1 MYTVRNRGDT
11 QDEFREFRDRLELL
25 LTENARLRS
34 ENRDLQA
41 ALDAYVARAQSTALF
56 GPVEMTAGTC
66 AGARRRR
73 G

>member
-1 MYTVRNRGDT
+1 MYTVENKPGF
-11 QDEFREFRDRLELL
+11 QEELRDQVARL
-25 LTENARLRS
+25 LTENARLRR

-41 ALDAYVARAQSTALF
+41 TLDAYVAPARSTALF

-73 G
+73 GR

>member
-1 MYTVRNRGDT
+1 MYTVENKPGF
-11 QDEFREFRDRLELL
+11 QEELRDQVARL
-25 LTENARLRS
+25 LTENARLRR

-41 ALDAYVARAQSTALF
+41 TLDAYVARARSTALF

-73 G
+73 GR

>member
-1 MYTVRNRGDT
+1 MYTVRDNRGA
-11 QDEFREFRDRLELL
+11 QDEFRELRDRLEVL
-25 LTENARLRS
+25 LTENARLHS

-41 ALDAYVARAQSTALF
+41 ALDAHVARARSANLF

>member
-1 MYTVRNRGDT
+1 MYTVENKRGF
-11 QDEFREFRDRLELL
+11 QEELRDQVARL
-25 LTENARLRS
+25 LTENARLRR

-41 ALDAYVARAQSTALF
+41 TLDAYVARARSTALF

-73 G
+73 GR